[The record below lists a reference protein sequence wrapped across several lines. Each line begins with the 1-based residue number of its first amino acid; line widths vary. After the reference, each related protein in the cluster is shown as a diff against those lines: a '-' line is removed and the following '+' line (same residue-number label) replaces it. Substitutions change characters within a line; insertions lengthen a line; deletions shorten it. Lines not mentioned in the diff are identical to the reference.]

1 MRKIQQGFTL
11 IELMIVIAIIGIL
24 AAIAIPAYSDY
35 TARAQASEAFAILDG
50 FKTPITEAV
59 SDKGLTDGCAKPA
72 TAIVSGK
79 YVVSTTFTPATP
91 NCAIVAK
98 FAATGVNTKIADK
111 IATLTYDSVAGTWK
125 CTTDLP
131 AGVAPTAC
139 NGALAAA
146 AP

>member
-59 SDKGLTDGCAKPA
+59 SDKGLTDGCDEPA
-72 TAIVSGK
+72 TGIFSGK
-79 YVVSTTFTPATP
+79 YVASTTFTPSGTT
-91 NCAIVAK
+91 CAIK
-98 FAATGVNTKIADK
+98 STFAATGVNTKIASES
-111 IATLTYDSVAGTWK
+111 ATLTYDSGAGTWT
-125 CTTDLP
+125 CTTTLP
-131 AGVAPTAC
+131 AGIAPTSC
-139 NGALAAA
+139 NGALAGS
-146 AP
+146 